1 MNQLKDFLAKY
12 RHSWIL
18 SYAFIYITWF
28 SYLEKEINTKV
39 SYHIVHTALDDDI
52 PFCEYF
58 IVPYLLWFLYIAV
71 SVLYF
76 LFTNKDDYYRLCA
89 FLFSGMT
96 LSLIICSFYPNGT
109 NFRPAVDASKNIFS
123 AIVAWLYKTDTCTN
137 VFPSIHCYNSIA
149 VAIAI
154 LKSDDIAR
162 HKHSRLIRNSST
174 ILAILICMSTLFLK
188 QHSVLDVCG
197 AIIMAT
203 IIYGFVYGYPVFTQA
218 PQTSRLQQQRERY

>member
-1 MNQLKDFLAKY
+1 MNQLKDFLVKY
-12 RHSWIL
+12 KHSWIL
-18 SYAFIYITWF
+18 SYSFIYIIWF
-28 SYLEKEINTKV
+28 SYLEKEINAKV
-39 SYHIVHTALDDDI
+39 NYHIVHTALDDDI

-109 NFRPAVDASKNIFS
+109 NFRPTVDASKNIFS

-154 LKSDDIAR
+154 LKSDDISR
-162 HKHSRLIRNSST
+162 HKHSRLIKNSST
-174 ILAILICMSTLFLK
+174 LLAILICMSTLFLK
-188 QHSVLDVCG
+188 QHSILDVCG